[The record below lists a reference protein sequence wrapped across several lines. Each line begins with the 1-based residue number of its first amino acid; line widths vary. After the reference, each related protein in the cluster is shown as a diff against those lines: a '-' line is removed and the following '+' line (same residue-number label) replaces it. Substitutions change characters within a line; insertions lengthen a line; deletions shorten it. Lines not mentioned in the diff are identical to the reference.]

1 MKTRNTLLA
10 IAIALCT
17 MSLQAE
23 AQTTGNNVGTPDYTV
38 FVNPF
43 IGTQTDETGALSG
56 STFPGATMP
65 QGMVQLSPE
74 TENMVTWDPCSGY
87 DYNKDRIYG
96 FTHTHLSGTGC
107 TDLIDVSLMP
117 LTTEVTPEQLQA
129 GDFSQTYSHK
139 AEAARPGYYMVQ
151 LQESGVRV
159 ELSATV
165 RTGVHLYTFPAGRPQ
180 SVVLDLNRSTYRG
193 EAYYTGRRTYDII
206 QSQLRIVDERTIEGY
221 RVITGWA
228 KLRKVYFR
236 AEFSRP
242 FHSRLLMDGGR
253 NAGGSDVVNGR
264 CLRAALTFDAQEGE
278 QLTVKV
284 AISPVDARG
293 ARQNMLAEASSWNF
307 SDYTTAAHDAW
318 QRELQRIDIEGTD
331 EQKTIFYTGLYHVL
345 MQPNTMSDVDGRY
358 MDTNFEI
365 KQLAGGQHPA
375 VSPSGSPQAYH
386 STFSLWD
393 TFRAAHPLYT
403 LIAPD
408 IAAQFVRDMVLHHE
422 TYGYLPIWDLWGQD
436 NYCMIGNH
444 AIPVLAD
451 AILAELP
458 GVDVEAAYRA
468 MVESSTRSHPNSPF
482 EVWEHYGYMPQTLQN
497 TSVSITLEQAFDD
510 ACVAA
515 VAKKLGRQEDYERF
529 HRRSLFYRNL
539 FDPATGFFRPKDEKG
554 LWLADFDP
562 LSYEQPCFV
571 EGNAW
576 QYMWFVPHD
585 PEGLI
590 SLFGSREAFLKK
602 LDENFSLTAT
612 SGEVNGNASGFIGQ
626 YAHGNEPS
634 HHTVYLYNFAGKPAR
649 TQELVEQVRSS
660 FYRATPCGYAGNDDC
675 GQMSAWYIF
684 SSLGFY
690 PFHAGSA
697 TYVIGTP
704 LFRRATLHL
713 ASGKDFVISAPNKT
727 PGRIHVKRVR
737 LNGKSLPDLT
747 LTHQQIMAGGTLE
760 FTMK

>member
-1 MKTRNTLLA
+1 MMKKHLLA
-10 IAIALCT
+10 AFLLLPLLL
-17 MSLQAE
+17 S
-23 AQTTGNNVGTPDYTV
+23 AQTSANDYTQY
-38 FVNPF
+38 VNPF

-74 TENMVTWDPCSGY
+74 TELMVTWDPCSGY
-87 DYNKDRIYG
+87 DYNKDVIYG

-117 LTTEVTPEQLQA
+117 LTRRPNPERLKA
-129 GDFSQTYSHK
+129 ADFGQHYSHDQ
-139 AEAARPGYYMVQ
+139 ESARPGYYQVF
-151 LQESGVRV
+151 LKESKVNV

-165 RTGVHLYTFPAGRPQ
+165 RTGIHRYTFVKGNPQ
-180 SVVLDLNRSTYRG
+180 FVVLDLDRGTYRG
-193 EAYYTGRRTYDII
+193 DAYYSGRRYYDII
-206 QSQLRIVDERTIEGY
+206 QAQLRIVDDYTVEGY
-221 RVITGWA
+221 RVVCGWA
-228 KLRKVYFR
+228 KLRKIYFR
-236 AEFSRP
+236 AEFSKP
-242 FHSRLLMDGGR
+242 IKEHLLMNGDLNVGK
-253 NAGGSDVVNGR
+253 SDVVNGR
-264 CLRAALTFDAQEGE
+264 NLRAAFRFDQEGGE
-278 QLTVKV
+278 ELMVKV
-284 AISPVDARG
+284 AISPVDIEG
-293 ARQNMLAEASSWNF
+293 ARKNMQAEATSWNF
-307 SDYTTAAHDAW
+307 DDYVQAAHDAW
-318 QRELQRIDIEGTD
+318 QKELSCIDIEGTD

-365 KQLAGGQHPA
+365 KQMPKGQT
-375 VSPSGSPQAYH
+375 YR

-408 IAAQFVRDMVLHHE
+408 ITAQFVRDMVLHHQ

-451 AILAELP
+451 AILAEIP
-458 GVDVEAAYRA
+458 GIDVEAAYQA
-468 MVESSTRSHPNSPF
+468 MVESSTRSHYNSPF
-482 EVWEHYGYMPQTLQN
+482 EVWEQYGYLPQTLQDE
-497 TSVSITLEQAFDD
+497 SVSITMEQSFDD
-510 ACVAA
+510 ACMAL
-515 VAKKLGRQEDYERF
+515 VAKKLGKMDDYERF
-529 HRRSLFYRNL
+529 YRRSMFYKNL
-539 FDPATGFFRPKDEKG
+539 FDPQTGFFRPKDENG
-554 LWLADFDP
+554 NWIDGFDP

-576 QYMWFVPHD
+576 QYMWFVPQD
-585 PEGLI
+585 PQGLI
-590 SLFGSREAFLKK
+590 DLFGGRKGFLKK

-634 HHTVYLYNFAGKPAR
+634 HHTVYLYNFAGKPER
-649 TQELVEQVRSS
+649 TQELVEQVRSE

-684 SSLGFY
+684 SALGFY

-697 TYVIGTP
+697 EYVIGTP
-704 LFRRATLHL
+704 LFTKATLHL
-713 ASGKDFVISAPNKT
+713 AGGKDFTIIAPNKT
-727 PGRIHVKRVR
+727 PERIHVKSVK
-737 LNGKSLPDLT
+737 LNGKPIKDYKIS
-747 LTHQQIMAGGTLE
+747 HQDILAGGTLE
-760 FTMK
+760 FKMK

>member
-1 MKTRNTLLA
+1 MRSCSSRTLKYGLISCLM
-10 IAIALCT
+10 IAMSCT
-17 MSLQAE
+17 SE
-23 AQTTGNNVGTPDYTV
+23 APVSPDCPDYTV

-74 TENMVTWDPCSGY
+74 TEQMVTWDPCCGY
-87 DYNKDRIYG
+87 DYNKDKIYG

-117 LTTEVTPEQLQA
+117 VSSVVTPEQLRA
-129 GDFSQTYSHK
+129 ADFSQHFSHE
-139 AEAARPGYYMVQ
+139 AEAARPGYYMVD
-151 LQESGVRV
+151 LQESGIKV
-159 ELSATV
+159 ELSATT
-165 RTGVHLYTFPAGRPQ
+165 RTGIHRYTFPEGQ
-180 SVVLDLNRSTYRG
+180 QQTVVLDLDRGTYRG
-193 EAYYTGRRTYDII
+193 EAYYSGRRTYDII
-206 QSQLRIVDERTIEGY
+206 QSQLRLVDDRTIEGY

-242 FHSRLLMDGGR
+242 FHHRLLMDGGR

-264 CLRAALTFDAQEGE
+264 CLRTALSFDPADGQE
-278 QLTVKV
+278 LTVKV
-284 AISPVDARG
+284 AISPVDSEG
-293 ARQNMLAEASSWNF
+293 ARKNLAAEAESWDF
-307 SDYTTAAHDAW
+307 EAYVQAAHDVW
-318 QRELQRIDIEGTD
+318 QRELSRIDVEGTN

-365 KQLAGGQHPA
+365 RAL
-375 VSPSGSPQAYH
+375 PSGSPKGSPNSYH

-408 IAAQFVRDMVLHHE
+408 IAAQFVRDMVLHHQ

-444 AIPVLAD
+444 AIPVIAD

-458 GVDVEAAYRA
+458 GINVEEAYQA

-482 EVWEHYGYMPQTLQN
+482 EVWEQYGYYPQTLQG
-497 TSVSITLEQAFDD
+497 TSVSITLEQCFDD

-515 VAKKLGRQEDYERF
+515 VAKKLGHTEDYERF
-529 HRRSLFYRNL
+529 HRRSQFYKNL
-539 FDPATGFFRPKDEKG
+539 FDPETGFFRPKDEKG
-554 LWLADFDP
+554 NWMDGFDP

-576 QYMWFVPHD
+576 QYMWFVPQD
-585 PEGLI
+585 PQGLI
-590 SLFGSREAFLKK
+590 DLFGSKEAFLKK

-634 HHTVYLYNFAGKPAR
+634 HHTVYLYNFAGRPER
-649 TQELVEQVRSS
+649 TQELVEQVRSE

-684 SSLGFY
+684 SALGFY
-690 PFHAGSA
+690 PFHPGNAE
-697 TYVIGTP
+697 YVLGTP
-704 LFRRATLHL
+704 LFTKATLHL
-713 ASGKDFVISAPNKT
+713 AGGKDFVITAPNKT
-727 PGRIHVKRVR
+727 PERIHVQHVT
-737 LNGKSLPDLT
+737 LNGQPLDDLT
-747 LTHQQIMAGGTLE
+747 ITHRQLMDGGTLE
-760 FTMK
+760 FTMKEQ

>member
-1 MKTRNTLLA
+1 MKHFSFAALL
-10 IAIALCT
+10 LFPLLLT
-17 MSLQAE
+17 
-23 AQTTGNNVGTPDYTV
+23 AQTNNDYTRY
-38 FVNPF
+38 VNPF

-74 TENMVTWDPCSGY
+74 TEQMVTWDPCSGY
-87 DYNKDRIYG
+87 DYNKDVIYG

-117 LTTEVTPEQLQA
+117 VCYKVTPEQLQA
-129 GDFSQTYSHK
+129 ADFGQHFSH
-139 AEAARPGYYMVQ
+139 ENESARPGYYQV
-151 LQESGVRV
+151 LLEESGVNV
-159 ELSATV
+159 ELTATV
-165 RTGVHLYTFPAGRPQ
+165 RTGLHRYTFPVDEPQ
-180 SVVLDLNRSTYRG
+180 TVILDLDRG
-193 EAYYTGRRTYDII
+193 TFRGDAYYSKRRTYDVI
-206 QSQLRIVDERTIEGY
+206 QAQIRIVNDHTIEGY

-242 FHSRLLMDGGR
+242 FTKHLLMNGSLNVG
-253 NAGGSDVVNGR
+253 NSDVVNGR
-264 CLRAALTFDAQEGE
+264 TLRAALSFDSFEDE
-278 QLTVKV
+278 ELIVKV
-284 AISPVDARG
+284 SISPVDNDG
-293 ARQNMLAEASSWNF
+293 ARRNMLFEAPDWRFDKYVQS
-307 SDYTTAAHDAW
+307 AHDTW
-318 QRELQRIDIEGTD
+318 QRELSRIDVEGTD

-365 KQLAGGQHPA
+365 KQMPEGE
-375 VSPSGSPQAYH
+375 VYH

-403 LIAPD
+403 LIAPEL
-408 IAAQFVRDMVLHHE
+408 AAQFVKDMILHHK

-451 AILAELP
+451 AIMAELP
-458 GVDVEAAYRA
+458 GIDVEETFKA
-468 MVESSTRSHPNSPF
+468 MGESSVRSHFNSPF
-482 EVWEHYGYMPQTLQN
+482 EIWEKYGYMPQTLQDE
-497 TSVSITLEQAFDD
+497 SVSITMEQSFDD
-510 ACVAA
+510 ACVAM
-515 VAKKLGRQEDYERF
+515 VAKKLGKTEVYENF
-529 HRRSLFYRNL
+529 YRRSMFYKNL
-539 FDPATGFFRPKDEKG
+539 FDPKTGFFRPKDEKG
-554 LWLADFDP
+554 NWIEDFDP

-585 PEGLI
+585 PQGLI
-590 SLFGSREAFLKK
+590 NLFGGTKGFLKK

-634 HHTVYLYNFAGKPAR
+634 HHTVYLYTFAGKPER
-649 TQELVEQVRSS
+649 TQELVEQVRSE

-684 SSLGFY
+684 SALGFY

-697 TYVIGTP
+697 EYVIGTP
-704 LFRRATLHL
+704 LFTKATLHL
-713 ASGKDFVISAPNKT
+713 ENGNDFVISAPNKT
-727 PGRIHVKRVR
+727 PERIHVKSVT
-737 LNGKSLPDLT
+737 LNGKPIKDWKIT
-747 LTHQQIMAGGTLE
+747 NQQIMAGGTLE
-760 FTMK
+760 FKMK

>member
-1 MKTRNTLLA
+1 MKKMFLLA
-10 IAIALCT
+10 LVMGAMTVGLW
-17 MSLQAE
+17 AE
-23 AQTTGNNVGTPDYTV
+23 DYTS

-65 QGMVQLSPE
+65 QGMIQLSPE
-74 TENMVTWDPCSGY
+74 TENYVTWDPCCGY
-87 DYNKDRIYG
+87 DYDRDSIFG

-117 LTTEVTPEQLQA
+117 VSWKVEPRQLADGVFGQN
-129 GDFSQTYSHK
+129 FSHQQ
-139 AEAARPGYYMVQ
+139 EGARPGYYWVK
-151 LQESGVRV
+151 LKESDVKV
-159 ELSATV
+159 ELSATI
-165 RTGVHLYTFPAGRPQ
+165 RTGIHRYTFPQGKPQ
-180 SVVLDLNRSTYRG
+180 TVVLDLDRMTWRG
-193 EAYYTGRRTYDII
+193 DAYYAGRRAYQII
-206 QSQLRIVDERTIEGY
+206 QSQIRILDDHTIEGF
-221 RVITGWA
+221 RVLTGWA

-242 FHSRLLMDGGR
+242 FQSRLLMDGKR

-264 CLRAALTFDAQEGE
+264 ALRTALSFNPADGSE
-278 QLTVKV
+278 LMVKV
-284 AISPVDARG
+284 AISPVDVEG
-293 ARQNMLAEASSWNF
+293 ARRNMQAEAQSWSF
-307 SDYTTAAHDAW
+307 DYYTQTAHDAW
-318 QRELQRIDIEGTD
+318 QKELSRIDIEGTD

-365 KQLAGGQHPA
+365 KQMPQG
-375 VSPSGSPQAYH
+375 QAYH

-408 IAAQFVRDMVLHHE
+408 IAAQFVRDMVLHYQ

-458 GVDVEAAYRA
+458 GIDVEEAYQA
-468 MVESSTRSHPNSPF
+468 MLMSSTRTHLNSPF
-482 EVWEHYGYMPQTLQN
+482 EVWEKYGYMPQTLQN
-497 TSVSITLEQAFDD
+497 TSVSITMEQAFDD
-510 ACVAA
+510 WCVAA
-515 VAKKLGRQEDYERF
+515 VAKKLGKEEDYKRF
-529 HRRSLFYRNL
+529 IRRSEFYRNL
-539 FDPATGFFRPKDEKG
+539 FDPATGFFRPKDENG
-554 LWLADFDP
+554 QWIEPFDP
-562 LSYEQPCFV
+562 LSYEQPCFI

-576 QYMWFVPHD
+576 QYMWFVPQN
-585 PEGLI
+585 PQGLI
-590 SLFGSREAFLKK
+590 ELLGGQKAFLAK

-634 HHTVYLYNFAGKPAR
+634 HHTVYLYIFAGRPER
-649 TQELVEQVRSS
+649 TQELVEQVRST
-660 FYRATPCGYAGNDDC
+660 FYSAKPCGYAGNDDC

-690 PFHAGSA
+690 PFNAGA
-697 TYVIGTP
+697 AEYVIGTP
-704 LFRRATLHL
+704 LFTRATLHL
-713 ASGKDFVISAPNKT
+713 AGGKDFTVSAPNKT
-727 PGRIHVKRVR
+727 AQRIHVKSVK
-737 LNGKSLPDLT
+737 LNGKPLKELKLS
-747 LTHQQIMAGGTLE
+747 HQQIMAGGTLE
-760 FTMK
+760 FRMK